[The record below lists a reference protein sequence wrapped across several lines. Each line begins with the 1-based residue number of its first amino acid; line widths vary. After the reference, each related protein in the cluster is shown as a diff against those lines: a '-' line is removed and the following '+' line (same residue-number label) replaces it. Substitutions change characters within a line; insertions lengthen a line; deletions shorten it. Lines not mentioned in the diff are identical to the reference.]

1 MNMFSRK
8 NKKGFT
14 LIELIVVIAILAILA
29 AIAIPSFIGITKN
42 ANDTVKLANART
54 VATAINAN
62 NTLYY
67 KDASKQIT
75 TVPASG
81 AALKT
86 ALGSMY
92 PNQLSESDATAALS
106 LVTITAGVATVP
118 TTDTV
123 PATSSG
129 T

>member
-8 NKKGFT
+8 NRKGFT

-29 AIAIPSFIGITKN
+29 AIAIPSFIGITNN
-42 ANDTVKLANART
+42 ANETVKLANART

-75 TVPASG
+75 SKPADG
-81 AALKT
+81 TALKT

-92 PNQLSESDATAALS
+92 PNQLSVSDATAALS
-106 LVTITAGVATVP
+106 LITITGGVATVP

-123 PATSSG
+123 PAST
-129 T
+129 TTP

>member
-29 AIAIPSFIGITKN
+29 AIAIPSFIGITQN

-54 VATAINAN
+54 IATAINAN

-67 KDASKQIT
+67 KDATKQIT
-75 TVPASG
+75 STPADG

-86 ALGSMY
+86 ALGDMY
-92 PNQLSESDATAALS
+92 PNQLSESDATVALS
-106 LVTITAGVATVP
+106 LITITGGVATIP
-118 TTDTV
+118 TQDAV
-123 PATSSG
+123 AAPAST
-129 T
+129 